1 MQVGCGVYELEIRRH
16 RYLYF
21 WHYEMKG
28 GGRRQVK
35 DYVGSAGSPESA
47 AKAARLCEAYYAR
60 VDRDLHGLRAETLAS
75 LAVRG
80 R

>member
-21 WHYEMKG
+21 WHYETKG
-28 GGRRQVK
+28 GARRQMK
-35 DYVGSAGSPESA
+35 EYVGSAGSPESA
-47 AKAARLCEAYYAR
+47 EKAGRLCEAYYAR
-60 VDRDLHGLRAETLAS
+60 ADRDLRRLRTETLAA
-75 LAVRG
+75 LAASR

>member
-21 WHYEMKG
+21 WHYETKG
-28 GGRRQVK
+28 GARRQMK
-35 DYVGSAGSPESA
+35 EYVGSVGSPESA
-47 AKAARLCEAYYAR
+47 EKAGRLCEAYYAR
-60 VDRDLHGLRAETLAS
+60 ADRDLRRLRTETLAA
-75 LAVRG
+75 LAASR

>member
-21 WHYEMKG
+21 WHYETRG
-28 GGRRQVK
+28 GVRHQLK
-35 DYVGSAGSPESA
+35 EYVGSAGSPESS
-47 AKAARLCEAYYAR
+47 AKAARLCEAYYASA
-60 VDRDLHGLRAETLAS
+60 DRDLRRLRVETLAALS
-75 LAVRG
+75 AMG

>member
-21 WHYEMKG
+21 WHYETKG
-28 GGRRQVK
+28 GARRQVK
-35 DYVGSAGSPESA
+35 DYVGSAGSPESS

-60 VDRDLHGLRAETLAS
+60 ADRDLHRLRAETLAA
-75 LAVRG
+75 LAARG

>member
-1 MQVGCGVYELEIRRH
+1 MQVGCGVYELEVRRR

-21 WHYEMKG
+21 WHYETKG

-35 DYVGSAGSPESA
+35 EYMGPAGSAEALG
-47 AKAARLCEAYYAR
+47 KAARECEAYYAR
-60 VDRDLHGLRAETLAS
+60 VDRDLRRLRVAALAS
-75 LAVRG
+75 LARP

>member
-21 WHYEMKG
+21 WHYETKG
-28 GGRRQVK
+28 GARRQVK

-47 AKAARLCEAYYAR
+47 AKAARLCEAYYGRA
-60 VDRDLHGLRAETLAS
+60 DRDLRRLRAETLAA
-75 LAVRG
+75 LAARG